1 MPKGAP
7 SQNLIPISEIR
18 DDVLV
23 LKDGSLRMVM
33 MASSVNFALKSQ
45 DEQTAIIAQYQY
57 FLNTLDFSL
66 QIFVQSTALNIEPYL
81 ESLVEQERAQTIEL
95 LRIQTR
101 EYSAF
106 IKNFVETA
114 RIMAKTFYIVV
125 PYTSAGMTA
134 SEGAG
139 ILSGFFSGTKKKT
152 AGLAEERFAEFKNQL
167 WQRADVV
174 SSGLSRCGVK
184 TAPLKT
190 EELIEL
196 FYTLYNPGG
205 GKAPELNS

>member
-1 MPKGAP
+1 MKGSP

-57 FLNTLDFSL
+57 FLNSLDFSL

-81 ESLVEQERAQTIEL
+81 ESLVEQERSQTIEL

-106 IKNFVETA
+106 IKSFVETA
-114 RIMAKTFYIVV
+114 RIMAKTFYVVV
-125 PYTSAGMTA
+125 PYAPTGMTA
-134 SEGAG
+134 SEGIG
-139 ILSGFFSGTKKKT
+139 MLGGLFSGAKKKT
-152 AGLAEERFAEFKNQL
+152 AGLAEERFAEYKNQL

-174 SSGLSRCGVK
+174 SSGLMRCGVK

-205 GKAPELNS
+205 GKAPELGS